1 MHVGRNVDESYDGRG
16 FLESR
21 ARQQGRNMTITWNKR
36 MDCLSLFFSFLMMKT
51 ITLAHTVVRTVRCGI
66 GFSGAAFVKH
76 VDLGGPRHC
85 HSNNEIARAGSGN
98 DVHVRFVRC
107 RDTSWKIACDGIA
120 MFQDSRDDFN
130 LQIKRI
136 IRIYTMKFT
145 PIAGYFYIAWSI
157 LSNALSLF

>member
-1 MHVGRNVDESYDGRG
+1 VKQADGLS
-16 FLESR
+16 F
-21 ARQQGRNMTITWNKR
+21 
-36 MDCLSLFFSFLMMKT
+36 SLFLFFYDENYNTRAHSSENRKMRYRLFLP
-51 ITLAHTVVRTVRCGI
+51 
-66 GFSGAAFVKH
+66 SDAAFVEH

-145 PIAGYFYIAWSI
+145 SIAGYFYIA
-157 LSNALSLF
+157 